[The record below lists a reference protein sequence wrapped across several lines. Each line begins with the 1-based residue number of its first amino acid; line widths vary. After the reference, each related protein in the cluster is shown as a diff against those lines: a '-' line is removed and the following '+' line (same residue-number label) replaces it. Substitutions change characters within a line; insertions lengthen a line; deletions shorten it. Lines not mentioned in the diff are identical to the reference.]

1 MNIVVVGTG
10 YVGLVTGTCFAE
22 VGNHVICVDTNP
34 HKIEALKQ
42 GRIPIY
48 EPGLE
53 PMVLQNYAQKRLAF
67 STSLPEVLNRAEIC
81 FIAVGTPPE
90 EDGSAD
96 LSHVVAVARQI
107 GQHLSRPMIVID
119 KSTVPVGTGEMV
131 RDTIQQELDK
141 RGEKIAFQVISNPEF
156 LKEGAA
162 ISDFMRP
169 DRVVIGCD
177 RTPEGKAAGERVA
190 ELYQPITRNHE
201 RTLIMGIREAEMTK
215 YVANCM
221 LATKLSFIN
230 EMAALCDSMKVDVED
245 VRKGI
250 GSDSRIGFSFIYP
263 GCGYGGSCFP
273 KDVKALINMAEKAG
287 VEPIMLNAVEERN
300 AYQKE
305 VLFEKIAAYFAATGL
320 AGKTFAIW
328 GLAFKPGT
336 DDVREASSLV
346 LIEKLIKAGASIVAY
361 DPVALE
367 TAQEALSAEVK
378 ASGRIRFVNDQDE
391 ALKGA
396 DALAI
401 VTEWKSFRSPDFDLI
416 KQSLKSPVIFDGRNL
431 YSPERVRLYE
441 LDYIGI
447 GRRNV

>member
-1 MNIVVVGTG
+1 
-10 YVGLVTGTCFAE
+10 
-22 VGNHVICVDTNP
+22 
-34 HKIEALKQ
+34 
-42 GRIPIY
+42 
-48 EPGLE
+48 
-53 PMVLQNYAQKRLAF
+53 
-67 STSLPEVLNRAEIC
+67 
-81 FIAVGTPPE
+81 
-90 EDGSAD
+90 
-96 LSHVVAVARQI
+96 
-107 GQHLSRPMIVID
+107 
-119 KSTVPVGTGEMV
+119 
-131 RDTIQQELDK
+131 
-141 RGEKIAFQVISNPEF
+141 
-156 LKEGAA
+156 
-162 ISDFMRP
+162 
-169 DRVVIGCD
+169 
-177 RTPEGKAAGERVA
+177 
-190 ELYQPITRNHE
+190 
-201 RTLIMGIREAEMTK
+201 
-215 YVANCM
+215 
-221 LATKLSFIN
+221 
-230 EMAALCDSMKVDVED
+230 
-245 VRKGI
+245 
-250 GSDSRIGFSFIYP
+250 
-263 GCGYGGSCFP
+263 
-273 KDVKALINMAEKAG
+273 
-287 VEPIMLNAVEERN
+287 MLNAVEERN